1 MTKRDDRD
9 NPWTWEGAAYAQ
21 LRDSVLRTSA
31 SERVETLENLLT
43 LAEESG
49 ALNRRRQQEAEYWSR
64 IWPGGHSG

>member
-1 MTKRDDRD
+1 VTTPEDWK
-9 NPWTWEGAAYAQ
+9 NPWTWEGAAYAR
-21 LRDSVLRTSA
+21 LRDAVLHTSA

-64 IWPGGHSG
+64 FWFRNAD